1 MDCAKDLLP
10 DHFRFVKGLVDS
22 DDLNLNISRELLQ
35 QDYQVK
41 QLKTSLEKK
50 IKRYLEDMLKNERED
65 YEKFWDNFGLTIKYG
80 VYANYGAAKETLQD
94 LLLFKSTNNDGYT
107 TLKEYVDRMKEDQKE
122 IYYACGPTIAA
133 IKALPQMEKILEK
146 GYEVLYFMDDVD
158 EFAIM
163 MMHNYAEKD
172 FKSVN
177 KGNLDLDSEEEKK
190 AREEL
195 TNANKGLL
203 EKMSEA
209 LKDKVKEVRLSDRLK
224 SHPVCLVAEDGVSL
238 EMEKVLNAGPVKN
251 NVKATTVLEINPNH
265 DLFKT
270 LQKIFDSAP
279 DQIND
284 YADVLYDQARLIDG
298 LTIEDPVSY
307 TNKITEL
314 MIKANQ

>member
-1 MDCAKDLLP
+1 
-10 DHFRFVKGLVDS
+10 
-22 DDLNLNISRELLQ
+22 
-35 QDYQVK
+35 
-41 QLKTSLEKK
+41 
-50 IKRYLEDMLKNERED
+50 
-65 YEKFWDNFGLTIKYG
+65 
-80 VYANYGAAKETLQD
+80 
-94 LLLFKSTNNDGYT
+94 
-107 TLKEYVDRMKEDQKE
+107 
-122 IYYACGPTIAA
+122 
-133 IKALPQMEKILEK
+133 
-146 GYEVLYFMDDVD
+146 
-158 EFAIM
+158 
-163 MMHNYAEKD
+163 
-172 FKSVN
+172 
-177 KGNLDLDSEEEKK
+177 
-190 AREEL
+190 
-195 TNANKGLL
+195 
-203 EKMSEA
+203 MSEA

-270 LQKIFDSAP
+270 LQKIFESAP